1 MKKLLI
7 TLLFVFFSN
16 ISFAGQYEMEQAAKT
31 IPGFADAAS
40 QGGSSFWVII
50 SNPNEPHD
58 YDYYG
63 SMLCNGG
70 QQNFGVKK
78 GYTITFWNAYTEKPI
93 KKFRCY

>member
-1 MKKLLI
+1 MKKFALIIFFLL
-7 TLLFVFFSN
+7 TNFSL
-16 ISFAGQYEMEQAAKT
+16 AGQYEMEQAAKT
-31 IPGFADAAS
+31 IPGVSDAAF
-40 QGGSSFWVII
+40 QGSSSFWVVI
-50 SNPNEPHD
+50 SNPNAGHD

-70 QQNFGVKK
+70 QKNFGVKK